1 MIKKLFD
8 LAQNCLQSVLK
19 KFLVRTQW
27 QSRETFTRQLL
38 MMKTTITDTQ
48 STATR
53 RTTLQFE
60 SPKPNSVR
68 RWRKS
73 QSAATPTTQ
82 TASSEAQRKASL
94 IILKTWSKCLTFRVR
109 PKEKTKLLQ
118 LSLAQSISTQNK
130 IEAVLTM
137 NLTSMK
143 QMSELDL
150 ETKSRSANLNSKQ
163 DSLMLPM
170 DHDTQEKELKW

>member
-1 MIKKLFD
+1 MLNMNLLTKKKHALSKNLIFPTFQFQKLSFKKSLKGFRILKFMIKKLFD
-8 LAQNCLQSVLK
+8 LVQNCLQSVLK

-27 QSRETFTRQLL
+27 QSRETFTRRLL

-94 IILKTWSKCLTFRVR
+94 IILKT
-109 PKEKTKLLQ
+109 
-118 LSLAQSISTQNK
+118 
-130 IEAVLTM
+130 
-137 NLTSMK
+137 
-143 QMSELDL
+143 
-150 ETKSRSANLNSKQ
+150 
-163 DSLMLPM
+163 
-170 DHDTQEKELKW
+170 